1 MRAPG
6 PATQVDP
13 KTPKAVKANKAG
25 RPKRKS
31 DSAASTSS
39 KERMSENSAAAVNLF
54 QTPSK
59 KKLRESPPAREQL
72 DIRTFMTPK
81 GSVKAKSSTE
91 SLEATSRDCA
101 TAHFDLTLDLD
112 NPTQQTE
119 NKEHPL
125 LSSKVYV
132 EVPDTS
138 VDSRSGHQLNFFLFP
153 FFAKLLICLEGKL
166 MTPHRGN
173 TILFHSSQQLPCL
186 RLGPS
191 KGFLS

>member
-1 MRAPG
+1 MIFYKKETEKNCDLCLISDNLAGSDVVMRAPG
-6 PATQVDP
+6 PTTQVDP
-13 KTPKAVKANKAG
+13 KTSKASKANKAG

-31 DSAASTSS
+31 DSAASTTS
-39 KERMSENSAAAVNLF
+39 KEKTMSDNSAAAVNLF

-59 KKLRESPPAREQL
+59 KKLRESPPTREQL

-91 SLEATSRDCA
+91 SLEATTRDCA

-125 LSSKVYV
+125 LSSKVDC
-132 EVPDTS
+132 EVPDACQATKAAQQDENVAKVPQPKLS
-138 VDSRSGHQLNFFLFP
+138 LDSRSGH
-153 FFAKLLICLEGKL
+153 
-166 MTPHRGN
+166 
-173 TILFHSSQQLPCL
+173 
-186 RLGPS
+186 
-191 KGFLS
+191 

>member
-1 MRAPG
+1 MEVCLISDSLTGSDVVMRAPG

-39 KERMSENSAAAVNLF
+39 KEKTLSENSAAAVNLF

-59 KKLRESPPAREQL
+59 KKLRESPPTREQL

-81 GSVKAKSSTE
+81 SSVKAKSSTE
-91 SLEATSRDCA
+91 SLEATTRDCA

-125 LSSKVYV
+125 LSSKVDV

-153 FFAKLLICLEGKL
+153 FCAKLLICLEGKL
-166 MTPHRGN
+166 MTPHD
-173 TILFHSSQQLPCL
+173 
-186 RLGPS
+186 
-191 KGFLS
+191 GF

>member
-6 PATQVDP
+6 PTTQVDP
-13 KTPKAVKANKAG
+13 KTPKAGKANKAG
-25 RPKRKS
+25 RQKRKS
-31 DSAASTSS
+31 DSAASTTS
-39 KERMSENSAAAVNLF
+39 KEKTDTSAAAINLF

-59 KKLRESPPAREQL
+59 KKLRESPPTREQL

-81 GSVKAKSSTE
+81 SSVKAKSSTE
-91 SLEATSRDCA
+91 SLEATTRDCA

-119 NKEHPL
+119 KKEHPF
-125 LSSKVYV
+125 LSSKVDV

-138 VDSRSGHQLNFFLFP
+138 VHSRSGHQLNFFLFS
-153 FFAKLLICLEGKL
+153 FCAKLLICLEGKL

-173 TILFHSSQQLPCL
+173 TILFRSSQQLPRL